1 MLLSVTRQNPSAAHA
16 CSIQRLTF
24 QSPVTLVARTH
35 RVTRV
40 PKEKADCV
48 CFGWLEFND
57 STDSSVKL
65 ALYLKDSQSLF
76 HRWKRQIASFI
87 HFSPSCAS
95 FYKSA
100 TMAADAVSHNTVQQS
115 MDTGATVIR
124 TLGFEARVGPRP
136 IWGMVLVLQHLG
148 ERKPLISVVF
158 KSTSDINRSC

>member
-1 MLLSVTRQNPSAAHA
+1 MLLSVTRQQNPSAADHA

-24 QSPVTLVARTH
+24 QSPVTLVARSNH
-35 RVTRV
+35 RVRQTV
-40 PKEKADCV
+40 FVLDDWNP
-48 CFGWLEFND
+48 
-57 STDSSVKL
+57 TDFPVKKL

-95 FYKSA
+95 FYKTA

-124 TLGFEARVGPRP
+124 TLGF
-136 IWGMVLVLQHLG
+136 
-148 ERKPLISVVF
+148 
-158 KSTSDINRSC
+158 

>member
-1 MLLSVTRQNPSAAHA
+1 
-16 CSIQRLTF
+16 
-24 QSPVTLVARTH
+24 
-35 RVTRV
+35 
-40 PKEKADCV
+40 
-48 CFGWLEFND
+48 LEFND

-124 TLGFEARVGPRP
+124 TLGFEARVGPHP
-136 IWGMVLVLQHLG
+136 I
-148 ERKPLISVVF
+148 
-158 KSTSDINRSC
+158 